1 MDKKTIY
8 ILEAWKLIEEYRI
21 ELSYDKAENE
31 PYPWIATTAIPI
43 NLPITVHNPNLIGR
57 GETPLEAVKQ
67 FEHTLHD
74 RMGCSYRNEMRH
86 K

>member
-8 ILEAWKLIEEYRI
+8 ILEAWKLIEEYCI

-31 PYPWIATTAIPI
+31 SYPWLATTALPI

-67 FEHTLHD
+67 FERTLHD
-74 RMGCSYRNEMRH
+74 RMGWSYRNEMRH